1 MIKVLIVDDSAFMR
15 SALSR
20 MLGDD
25 SEIEVVATARDG
37 EEGLE
42 KIRRLK
48 PDLVTLDLEMPR
60 MDGLTALE
68 KIMQEMPLPVLVVSS
83 LTTEGAQM
91 TLRALDLGAVDFI
104 PKDLSYASLNILNI
118 RKTLIEKVKTITKRR
133 FRFSPRGKKASIIP
147 VILPQTGPRGHARIV
162 VIGASTGGPP
172 AVQTVICSLP
182 NNFPCPILVVQ
193 HMPAVFTT
201 SFAERLNSISQLSVR
216 EAQDGTQVKAGEVL
230 IAPGGLH
237 MSVSYSQG
245 NRGSVEVNIKEEPKT
260 SLYKPCVNITIL
272 SVAEIYG
279 PASLGVILTG
289 MGNDGLNGM
298 RAIKS
303 KRGKVIAQE
312 EKSCVVYGM
321 PRAVVDEGLADKI
334 LAVEE
339 IPGEIVQSI

>member
-1 MIKVLIVDDSAFMR
+1 VIKVLIVDDSAFMR

-42 KIRRLK
+42 KIRKLK

-91 TLRALDLGAVDFI
+91 SLRALDLGAVDFI

-118 RKTLIEKVKTITKRR
+118 RKTLIEKVKTVTKRR
-133 FRFSPRGKKASIIP
+133 FRSSPRRRKASLIP
-147 VILPQTGPRGHARIV
+147 VILPKSRPRGHARIV
-162 VIGASTGGPP
+162 AIGASTGGPP
-172 AVQTVICSLP
+172 AVETVISSLP
-182 NNFPCPILVVQ
+182 KNFPCSILVIQ
-193 HMPAVFTT
+193 HMPAVFTA
-201 SFAERLNSISQLSVR
+201 SFAQRLDSICQLSVR
-216 EAQDGTQVKAGEVL
+216 EAQNGDQVSAGEVL

-237 MSVSYSQG
+237 MRVSYSQR
-245 NRGSVEVNIKEEPKT
+245 NRGSVEVTISEEPKI
-260 SLYKPCVNITIL
+260 SLYKPSVNATIL
-272 SVAEIYG
+272 SVAEMYG

-289 MGNDGLNGM
+289 MGNDGLDGI

-303 KRGKVIAQE
+303 KNGKVIAQE
-312 EKSCVVYGM
+312 EQSCVVYGM
-321 PRAVVDEGLADKI
+321 PKAVVDEGLADKI

>member
-25 SEIEVVATARDG
+25 SEIQVVATARDG

-42 KIRRLK
+42 KIRRFK

-68 KIMQEMPLPVLVVSS
+68 KTMQEMPLPVLVVSS

-118 RKTLIEKVKTITKRR
+118 RKTLIEKVKTIAKKRVR
-133 FRFSPRGKKASIIP
+133 YSPRRKKASLIP
-147 VILPQTGPRGHARIV
+147 VILPKAGLRGHARIV

-182 NNFPCPILVVQ
+182 KNFPCGILVVQ

-201 SFAERLNSISQLSVR
+201 SFAERLDSISQLSVR
-216 EAQDGTQVKAGEVL
+216 EAQSGDQVNAGEVL

-237 MSVSYSQG
+237 MRISYSQHNKG
-245 NRGSVEVNIKEEPKT
+245 NVEVTTSEEPKT
-260 SLYKPCVNITIL
+260 SLYKPSVNITIL
-272 SVAEIYG
+272 SVAEVYG

-312 EKSCVVYGM
+312 EQSCVVYGM
-321 PRAVVDEGLADKI
+321 PKAVVDEGLADKI